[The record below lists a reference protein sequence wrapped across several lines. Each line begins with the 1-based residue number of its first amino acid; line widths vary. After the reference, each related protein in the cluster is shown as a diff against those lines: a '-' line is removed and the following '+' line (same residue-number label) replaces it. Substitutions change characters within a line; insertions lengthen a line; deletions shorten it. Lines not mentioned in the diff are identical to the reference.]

1 MTNQLNR
8 ATKTIVTAVGII
20 LAISG
25 LDHGFF
31 ELLQGNA
38 PTNGLLINAIGP
50 DHIMWLHGGEGAFT
64 ILPTFW
70 LTGTF
75 AILSGI
81 AMIIWSIWFID
92 REYGPLV
99 FFVLNLMLFLFGGG
113 IAAPILFYPVAGI
126 AATRIRK
133 PLRFWDKV
141 LPARIRPPLAKLWPY
156 TLAIAVFSML
166 LGLFIAITG
175 VVPGLRLQDPDTI
188 LAIDLAIV
196 FGGGLGMFLLSFLSG
211 FADDLLQTTP
221 DSFHTHLP
229 RMRD

>member
-20 LAISG
+20 LGISG
-25 LDHGFF
+25 LDHGIF

-64 ILPTFW
+64 ILPTFL
-70 LTGTF
+70 LTGIF
-75 AILSGI
+75 AILTGI
-81 AMIIWSIWFID
+81 AIIIWSIWFID
-92 REYGPLV
+92 RKFGSLV

-113 IAAPILFYPVAGI
+113 IAAPILFYPAAGI
-126 AATRIRK
+126 AATRIHK
-133 PLRFWDKV
+133 PLRFWHRI
-141 LPARIRPPLAKLWPY
+141 LPERFRPFLAKWWSY
-156 TLAIAVFSML
+156 TLAIAVISML

-175 VVPGLRLQDPDTI
+175 IVPGLRLEDPDAI

-211 FADDLLQTTP
+211 FAHDLI
-221 DSFHTHLP
+221 HTKP
-229 RMRD
+229 